1 MYTVALPSLTLMNWH
16 FMQLSS
22 VKRSPVI
29 PTTFQKVNHN
39 KTMELNIYIQTKKY
53 FDIKAMIFNI
63 AESIFL
69 SL

>member
-1 MYTVALPSLTLMNWH
+1 
-16 FMQLSS
+16 
-22 VKRSPVI
+22 
-29 PTTFQKVNHN
+29 
-39 KTMELNIYIQTKKY
+39 MELNIYIQTKKY